1 MGKSLT
7 SAMGAGRAEQG
18 SPRVR
23 LNSFKHQASIA
34 FLASAARHLSN
45 HRLSPRF
52 TYLLD
57 SLQYRLIAG
66 RREFTPKQFL
76 APRRLTQVLALVV
89 AYAWAVPANS
99 AQLWCRGKVTNTYV
113 DSLGTLIVSGT
124 WRADYSQLCNI
135 KVVLNGI
142 DPTTCLTWFS
152 IAIASQ
158 TKGLDVQAHYNDPS
172 ALACN
177 TLPTY
182 RFTPPP
188 IYFMLFTA
196 GVP

>member
-1 MGKSLT
+1 
-7 SAMGAGRAEQG
+7 MGAGRAEPG

-34 FLASAARHLSN
+34 FLASAAKRLFN
-45 HRLSPRF
+45 NRLSPRF

-57 SLQYRLIAG
+57 SLQYRLIAV
-66 RREFTPKQFL
+66 RREFNPKQFL
-76 APRRLTQVLALVV
+76 AQRRLTQVLALV
-89 AYAWAVPANS
+89 AANIMLAVPANS
-99 AQLWCRGKVTNTYV
+99 AQLWCRGRVTNTYV
-113 DSLGTLIVSGT
+113 DSSGTLIVSGT
-124 WRADYSQLCNI
+124 WRADYTQLRNI

-158 TKGLDVQAHYNDPS
+158 TKGLDVQASYIDPS

-177 TLPTY
+177 TLSTY
-182 RFTPPP
+182 HSTPPP
-188 IYFMLFTA
+188 IYFMLFAA

>member
-7 SAMGAGRAEQG
+7 SAMGAGRAEPG

-23 LNSFKHQASIA
+23 LNSFKLQASIA
-34 FLASAARHLSN
+34 FLASAAKHLFN

-52 TYLLD
+52 TNLLD
-57 SLQYRLIAG
+57 SFRYHLIAA

-76 APRRLTQVLALVV
+76 AQRRLTQVLAPVV
-89 AYAWAVPANS
+89 AYTLALPANS
-99 AQLWCRGKVTNTYV
+99 AQLWCRGRVTNTYV
-113 DSLGTLIVSGT
+113 DSSGTLIVSGT
-124 WRADYSQLCNI
+124 WRADYTQLRNI

-158 TKGLDVQAHYNDPS
+158 TKGLDVQASYIDPS

-177 TLPTY
+177 TLSTY
-182 RFTPPP
+182 HSTPPP
-188 IYFMLFTA
+188 IYFMLFAA